1 MSTDNFQTGQ
11 QKQNIVR
18 WRPSILVYFIVM
30 NFILLCLLFPTLA
43 FYFFRQEISFQNN
56 HLENMIVQ
64 MRQDM
69 KSSSSSMAQSLALS
83 AGQAIAGFNFSFLNI
98 LVNQVVS
105 ENPEIVYTYI
115 MDTRRKILAHND
127 PAEVG
132 QTLEDMTSVKITESA
147 SKIYQVRLSDA
158 AGPPAVQFFDRN
170 VRQGT
175 DSIKV
180 LEAVAPVYSGGRLA
194 GFLRCGYSLEEM
206 DSEIVA
212 LKQEWADKIENLK
225 LSFMAITI
233 LFFVVGAG
241 VAFLF
246 TRIFVR
252 NYRVLSDGVEKISRG
267 NLNHRIQLKG
277 MVTREF
283 TLLSDSFNA
292 MTEKLR
298 MSYEQLE
305 QYSRNLEHKVEER
318 TRDLKAAQANLLRQ
332 AHDAG
337 MAEMAVGIL
346 HNIGNAIT
354 PAKVSTAL
362 LIKRIKE
369 SGIRRHI
376 KEMMQDFDR
385 VLADPAD
392 VPQEDI
398 EKLRQIVEVLPEALL
413 EEYDHIVSE
422 VKKVRDK
429 HDHIESII
437 HLQLRYARLTGDIED
452 VNANKV
458 VADALEMLEES
469 IAKYSVTVTRELDPE
484 LPKVRIEQPKL
495 LQVIIN
501 LVKNGVEA
509 MRDMVPGARNLAVST
524 MVDSS
529 GKFIKIAIKDNGV
542 GFEPEDR
549 KKLFSYGYTTKKYGS
564 GFGLHSC
571 ANFLIAN
578 NGTLEAYSNGP
589 GTGAEFVVCLPL
601 ALDAANDKDE
611 ENQND
616 N

>member
-1 MSTDNFQTGQ
+1 MSMDTSQTGR
-11 QKQNIVR
+11 QKQNAVR
-18 WRPSILVYFIVM
+18 WRPSILVYFIGM

-43 FYFFRQEISFQNN
+43 SYFFRHEISFQSK
-56 HLENMIVQ
+56 HLESMIVQ
-64 MRQDM
+64 MRQDI
-69 KSSSSSMAQSLALS
+69 KSRSASMAQSLSLS
-83 AGQAIAGFNFSFLNI
+83 AGQAIAGFNFSFLNN
-98 LVNQVVS
+98 LVHQVVS
-105 ENPEIVYTYI
+105 ENPVIVYTYI
-115 MDTRRKILAHND
+115 MDTKRKILAHND

-132 QTLEDMTSVKITESA
+132 QILEDVISTKITESENR
-147 SKIYQVRLSDA
+147 IYPARLSDV
-158 AGPPAVQFFDRN
+158 AGPLAVQFFDVNFR
-170 VRQGT
+170 RGS

-180 LEAVAPVYSGGRLA
+180 LEAVAPVYSGGNLA

-206 DSEIVA
+206 DSEMAAVR
-212 LKQEWADKIENLK
+212 QDWANKMQNLK
-225 LSFMAITI
+225 WSFMAITI

-252 NYRVLSDGVEKISRG
+252 NYRILSDGVEKISRG

-277 MVTREF
+277 LATREF
-283 TLLSDSFNA
+283 TLLADSFNA
-292 MTEKLR
+292 MSEKLR

-332 AHDAG
+332 AHEAG

-362 LIKRIKE
+362 LIKRVKE
-369 SGIRRHI
+369 SSIRRHI
-376 KEMMQDFDR
+376 KEMMQGFDR
-385 VLADPAD
+385 VITDPAG
-392 VPQEDI
+392 VSQEDI
-398 EKLRQIVEVLPEALL
+398 ERLRQIVAVLPDALQ

-422 VKKVRDK
+422 VGKVRDK

-452 VNANKV
+452 VNVNKV

-469 IAKYSVTVTRELDPE
+469 IVKYSVSVTRELDPD
-484 LPKVRIEQPKL
+484 LPTVRIEQPKL

-501 LVKNGVEA
+501 LVKNAVEA
-509 MRDMVPGARNLAVST
+509 MRDIASGTRNLAVST

-529 GKFIKIAIKDNGV
+529 GKFIKIAIKDNGM
-542 GFEPEDR
+542 GFDSEAR
-549 KKLFSYGYTTKKYGS
+549 KKLFSYGYTTKKHGS

-578 NGTLEAYSNGP
+578 NGTLEAYSKGP

-601 ALDAANDKDE
+601 APDAVGDKDE